1 LAIRVKRG
9 DEKLEADKFPPVE
22 ALIPHRGTML
32 LLDRVIEFTDDLAA
46 AEYAPSGVAWYADDA
61 GNMPAWIG
69 IELMAQTI
77 AAHVA
82 LLKRREGLSPKMG
95 ALLGTRSYRSTI
107 ASFTAGRTLRIQ
119 ALMVLRDS
127 SGLGAYECAIDLDG
141 EVLATAVL
149 KVYEPEDFGLFVQGN
164 ME

>member
-1 LAIRVKRG
+1 M
-9 DEKLEADKFPPVE
+9 DKFPPVE
-22 ALIPHRGTML
+22 ALLPHCGTML
-32 LLDRVIEFTDDLAA
+32 LLDRVIEFNDDLAA
-46 AEYAPSGVAWYADDA
+46 AEYAPRGVAWYADDA

-95 ALLGTRSYRSTI
+95 ALLGTRSYRSSS
-107 ASFTAGRTLRIQ
+107 ANFPVGRTLRIQ
-119 ALMVLRDS
+119 AVVVLRDS
-127 SGLGAYECAIDLDG
+127 SGLGAYECAIELDG

>member
-1 LAIRVKRG
+1 MSALNVMPDGG
-9 DEKLEADKFPPVE
+9 DLPPIE

-32 LLDRVIEFTDDLAA
+32 LLDRVLAFSEETA
-46 AEYAPSGVAWYADDA
+46 LAEYTPQSAAWYADDN

-82 LLKRREGLSPKMG
+82 LLKRQQGMPPKMG
-95 ALLGTRSYRSTI
+95 ALLGTRSYRST
-107 ASFTAGRTLRIQ
+107 AGSFAAGTALRIRVQ
-119 ALMVLRDS
+119 SVLRDA
-127 SGLGAYECAIDLDG
+127 SGLGAYECSITLAAT
-141 EVLATAVL
+141 VVATAIL
-149 KVYEPEDFGLFVQGN
+149 KVYEPDDFGIFVQGR

>member
-1 LAIRVKRG
+1 MS
-9 DEKLEADKFPPVE
+9 EADKFPPIE

-32 LLDRVIEFTDDLAA
+32 LLDRVIEFTDDLAV
-46 AEYAPSGVAWYADDA
+46 AEYAPREAAWYADDT

-82 LLKRREGLSPKMG
+82 LLKRRVGMLPKMG
-95 ALLGTRSYRSTI
+95 ALLGTRSYRCSTPC
-107 ASFTAGRTLRIQ
+107 FTAGRTLRIR
-119 ALMVLRDS
+119 AVMVLRDS

-149 KVYEPEDFGLFVQGN
+149 KVYEPDDFGLFVQGN